1 MVQLVVA
8 LDSIGSRVVLF
19 CCCSGL
25 SLCSL
30 NREGSLLPANVMICA
45 RNEEGVVM
53 FGDDLILHNLCI
65 PLIAMSQEGSDVI
78 FGSYGVPVDIWV
90 STKNTQLVLATTAR
104 N

>member
-1 MVQLVVA
+1 MVQIVVA
-8 LDSIGSRVVLF
+8 LDSIGSREDQKSS
-19 CCCSGL
+19 CSGL
-25 SLCSL
+25 PQRWL
-30 NREGSLLPANVMICA
+30 NREGSLLPANEMICA